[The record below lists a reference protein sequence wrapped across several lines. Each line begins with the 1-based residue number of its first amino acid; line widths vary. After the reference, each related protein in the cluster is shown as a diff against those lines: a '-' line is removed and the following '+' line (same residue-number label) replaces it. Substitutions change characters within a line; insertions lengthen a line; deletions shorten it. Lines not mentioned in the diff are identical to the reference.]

1 MKKKLKCI
9 IGCVLATVCLVGC
22 TDCSEYF
29 PTIDDDNQDPNG
41 VWECRYTL
49 NSNKTECTVGD
60 WTSEYKKTH
69 KYLDYVFYPSHIGG
83 VPVVEIG
90 CDHIMGTYH
99 HDGRGKAYLPYT
111 IKSISSGFNE
121 WDKYYIMISGERCDC
136 NTIGDEKQL
145 YVPNKY
151 YQAYTDRYPKREFY
165 KANVVYDINY
175 ENSDY
180 QYHSVDYCSYSLTT
194 EQVQFIQTKG
204 SPKWINSSW
213 GEYPTLG
220 KDYLCYNY
228 GKDKWNILDGWK
240 KDENGN
246 EIYTSKIEI
255 IPPAP
260 ERDGY
265 TFGGWYKETE
275 CINEWDFETDTL
287 PQMQLD
293 ENEEIIFQE
302 TALYAKWNKEG

>member
-9 IGCVLATVCLVGC
+9 IGCALATVCLVGC
-22 TDCSEYF
+22 TDCSETRF
-29 PTIDDDNQDPNG
+29 DDPNG
-41 VWECRYTL
+41 VWICEYLPNT
-49 NSNKTECTVGD
+49 NETECWL
-60 WTSEYKKTH
+60 WTWTEEYKETH
-69 KYLDYVFYPSHIGG
+69 EYLDYIFFPSHIGDVKVTRLG
-83 VPVVEIG
+83 RFDYTPG
-90 CDHIMGTYH
+90 YY
-99 HDGRGKAYLPYT
+99 DGRGKFFLPYT
-111 IKSISSGFNE
+111 IKSVVFDNACC
-121 WDKYYIMISGERCDC
+121 MISGADYEEFARGE
-136 NTIGDEKQL
+136 N

-175 ENSDY
+175 ENPDY

-194 EQVQFIQTKG
+194 EQVQFVKTQSKIWEM
-204 SPKWINSSW
+204 SPNDDWC
-213 GEYPTLG
+213 EYPTLG
-220 KDYLCYNY
+220 KDYLRYNY
-228 GKDKWNILDGWK
+228 GKDKWNILDGWE

-302 TALYAKWNKEG
+302 TALYAKWNKE